1 MHNNDQYEYDIDEY
15 RAIFAALSDE
25 TIDLITSTEN
35 HDNRRNAILPPLV
48 MKADEQTVREVVYLH
63 VQCTGETGRF
73 LFNSIPL
80 IGIIRGLHHYEQYKN
95 TPLDTLTG
103 DELEI
108 ASALI
113 NVTAAIYCHFKS
125 QPLHITTPN
134 DPATSE
140 IYLNDTA
147 MRLVTEHYKRV
158 DELLRFLFSA
168 SECGDEAVAG
178 LPYLRWYQ
186 KQDLSTVTD
195 QTIDTAL
202 RYLYLT
208 EELYMLTDR
217 RDLALVAK
225 DGDRY
230 GDDYEAIHL
239 NNPELETFI
248 ENNPDSLWHL
258 IDYIRVRKAADLQGL
273 NEYMDNQTIL
283 KEGVL

>member
-1 MHNNDQYEYDIDEY
+1 MNFTDDYDMDEY
-15 RAIFAALSDE
+15 GTTLAGYSDE
-25 TIDLITSTEN
+25 TLAIIDSTAN

-48 MKADEQTVREVVYLH
+48 MKTDEQTVREVMHLH
-63 VQCTGETGRF
+63 VQCAGETGRF

-80 IGIIRGLHHYEQYKN
+80 IGIIRGLHHYDQYKN

-113 NVTAAIYCHFKS
+113 NVTAAVYCHYKN

-158 DELLRFLFSA
+158 DELLGFLFSA
-168 SECGDEAVAG
+168 SECGDEVVAG

-202 RYLYLT
+202 HYLHLT
-208 EELYMLTDR
+208 EELYLRTDR
-217 RDLALVAK
+217 RDLTLVAK
-225 DGDRY
+225 DDDRY

-239 NNPELETFI
+239 SNPELETFI
-248 ENNPDSLWHL
+248 ESNPDSLWHL
-258 IDYIRVRKAADLQGL
+258 IDYIKVRKAADLQGL
-273 NEYMDNQTIL
+273 REYMDNQTIL

>member
-1 MHNNDQYEYDIDEY
+1 MNNNDPYEYDMDEY
-15 RAIFAALSDE
+15 RATFAALSDE
-25 TIDLITSTEN
+25 TVDLIASTET

-48 MKADEQTVREVVYLH
+48 METDEQTVREVVYLH
-63 VQCTGETGRF
+63 VQCEGETGRF
-73 LFNSIPL
+73 LFNPVPL
-80 IGIIRGLHHYEQYKN
+80 IGIIRGLHHYDQYKN

-103 DELEI
+103 EDLKI
-108 ASALI
+108 VSALI
-113 NVTAAIYCHFKS
+113 NVTAAIYCHYKNP
-125 QPLHITTPN
+125 PLHITTPD

-140 IYLNDTA
+140 IYLNNTA

-158 DELLRFLFSA
+158 DELIGFLFGA
-168 SECGDEAVAG
+168 SEGGDEAVAG

-202 RYLYLT
+202 HYLHLT
-208 EELYMLTDR
+208 EELFLRTDR
-217 RDLALVAK
+217 RDLALITK
-225 DGDRY
+225 EGYRP

-248 ENNPDSLWHL
+248 ETNPDSFWHL
-258 IDYIRVRKAADLQGL
+258 IEYIRVRKAVDLQGFH
-273 NEYMDNQTIL
+273 EYMGNQTIL